1 MRGAYKMLTI
11 RGISLYIHWTFLLL
25 IGWVLI
31 VNTAAGNN
39 VEQLT
44 WSVIFLLAAFACITL
59 RELCQAAMAARFEI
73 NAKDIVLLPIGG
85 IASIE
90 KFPDNP
96 RQELAISIAGPLVN
110 IV

>member
-1 MRGAYKMLTI
+1 MRGSYKMLTI

-44 WSVIFLLAAFACITL
+44 WSVIFLLAVFACITL
-59 RELCQAAMAARFEI
+59 HEFGHAAMAMIFYT
-73 NAKDIVLLPIGG
+73 
-85 IASIE
+85 
-90 KFPDNP
+90 
-96 RQELAISIAGPLVN
+96 ISGS
-110 IV
+110 